1 MRAHFISDTGVS
13 SANLRDALKDDDV
26 SDLILYLQDKHEV
39 FRYSTDYGHCE
50 VIEWRGYYFSGS
62 EWEELTGPFQT
73 LDEALD
79 PIRYLLECGDECDTE
94 SAEHTVE
101 SKLPDNQTF
110 EIIRRLVSVE
120 DIVEV
125 NDIFCRDFVEEDVGF
140 GVAGVR
146 CCCNRGCWCER
157 VTRRAVSV
165 VVPQYVPVELKV
177 LRRGSHTR

>member
-1 MRAHFISDTGVS
+1 MSKPTFDTLMKNAELRAHFIADTDTTD
-13 SANLRDALKDDDV
+13 ADLRDALKDDGI
-26 SDLILYLQDKHEV
+26 SDLLFNLKEHFES
-39 FRYSTDYGHCE
+39 FRSSTENGHCE

-73 LDEALD
+73 LDEALN

-120 DIVEV
+120 DTVEV
-125 NDIFCRDFVEEDVGF
+125 NCVKY
-140 GVAGVR
+140 
-146 CCCNRGCWCER
+146 
-157 VTRRAVSV
+157 RRTKTG
-165 VVPQYVPVELKV
+165 YKKE
-177 LRRGSHTR
+177 